1 MNMNL
6 KKVISSVAAL
16 AMSASCFTAFA
27 ATFSDVADTY
37 AYKNAIDE
45 LIALKVVNGYEDGT
59 FKPDNE
65 ITRAEVTK
73 MVVAAMGPSYTS
85 AAESSSGNSGFSDVD
100 SVNHWASG
108 YISVGVAQNFIN
120 GMGDGT
126 FSPDTNVTYAQIVK
140 MLVAALGYTTA
151 AEANGGYPSG
161 YLQTASSIGITA
173 NVTGVGQDTAVTRG
187 QVAQLIDNALAT
199 PIVAVTGWTQ
209 DIYGKP
215 VAQTE
220 IMDGNGDS
228 EKYQTLLTEYHNA
241 YKVRGRVTATHA
253 QGTTEKDQVAYQ
265 VEYADNYDGDKY
277 DMRKNGS
284 GDKIDVDAYFG
295 DTNAEDLLFTY
306 SEALI
311 QLDDNDEATILSI
324 VAYGKNDI
332 VELNADDYDSLVDD
346 SKGKTIDFTISST
359 SSKTKT
365 YKLDNN
371 VAVYVNGVEVSGSL
385 TNAVANYIDGN
396 DIGKVT
402 LIDTPQEGSSSKD
415 GYYDYIMV
423 SVQKWAVVDS
433 TSVSGTVN
441 KIFFDDFERDLDASV
456 SLDDDDEDFTYSI
469 VKDGADVEFST
480 IAQDNVLLLTYDVT
494 NKLKDSSFVTI
505 DVCDKV
511 VEGKVTE
518 AKNDDDEWIYTIDGT
533 EYTYVD
539 SSAKVLEIGNEYAL
553 YTDSTGRIVKYDESV
568 SSKNYA
574 IIDRVYL
581 DNNSGDYKARIIKA
595 DGTRSSYALKDT
607 NAAAD
612 LAKSVYTDDAI
623 DGDTL
628 EALEKRIITY
638 KLNTRSEIHTIDFIE
653 PVSDLNSE
661 YTENST
667 KVGSIR
673 MAESTQVVDL
683 TDIYNQPTYTAS
695 DIKAASLA
703 SFIDGEEY
711 SVLGVDKSTDGYYRF
726 VIILEGNSS
735 INVATHFAVIDSV
748 SEAVYEPD
756 GSVRTT
762 ITVYSADC
770 NGEKKMLYLD
780 EAITN
785 FNAKRGDVVVYGVD
799 GDGVVTDIQVIYD
812 GLDPAD
818 DSVSYADA
826 YATVN
831 GKYATDPKN
840 RLTDFYIKSGIAK
853 WDESTTATSNG
864 WARVAFG
871 AIIDKNGSSVTIAK
885 INQNNT
891 GAAISCYD
899 SKGDRATRVGNW
911 EYYSAADD
919 IAEFSLA
926 SDVNVYV
933 YDYNNKNASDSG
945 RLSPGA
951 TGNIIKTIVPDSQKY
966 LSEDMRTD
974 VYNWSKIDSVY
985 AANYAF
991 FKVLD
996 GEITDILVIIPRE

>member
-1 MNMNL
+1 
-6 KKVISSVAAL
+6 
-16 AMSASCFTAFA
+16 
-27 ATFSDVADTY
+27 
-37 AYKNAIDE
+37 
-45 LIALKVVNGYEDGT
+45 
-59 FKPDNE
+59 
-65 ITRAEVTK
+65 
-73 MVVAAMGPSYTS
+73 
-85 AAESSSGNSGFSDVD
+85 
-100 SVNHWASG
+100 
-108 YISVGVAQNFIN
+108 
-120 GMGDGT
+120 
-126 FSPDTNVTYAQIVK
+126 
-140 MLVAALGYTTA
+140 
-151 AEANGGYPSG
+151 
-161 YLQTASSIGITA
+161 
-173 NVTGVGQDTAVTRG
+173 
-187 QVAQLIDNALAT
+187 
-199 PIVAVTGWTQ
+199 
-209 DIYGKP
+209 
-215 VAQTE
+215 
-220 IMDGNGDS
+220 
-228 EKYQTLLTEYHNA
+228 
-241 YKVRGRVTATHA
+241 
-253 QGTTEKDQVAYQ
+253 
-265 VEYADNYDGDKY
+265 
-277 DMRKNGS
+277 
-284 GDKIDVDAYFG
+284 
-295 DTNAEDLLFTY
+295 
-306 SEALI
+306 
-311 QLDDNDEATILSI
+311 
-324 VAYGKNDI
+324 
-332 VELNADDYDSLVDD
+332 
-346 SKGKTIDFTISST
+346 
-359 SSKTKT
+359 
-365 YKLDNN
+365 
-371 VAVYVNGVEVSGSL
+371 
-385 TNAVANYIDGN
+385 
-396 DIGKVT
+396 
-402 LIDTPQEGSSSKD
+402 
-415 GYYDYIMV
+415 
-423 SVQKWAVVDS
+423 
-433 TSVSGTVN
+433 
-441 KIFFDDFERDLDASV
+441 
-456 SLDDDDEDFTYSI
+456 
-469 VKDGADVEFST
+469 
-480 IAQDNVLLLTYDVT
+480 
-494 NKLKDSSFVTI
+494 
-505 DVCDKV
+505 
-511 VEGKVTE
+511 
-518 AKNDDDEWIYTIDGT
+518 
-533 EYTYVD
+533 
-539 SSAKVLEIGNEYAL
+539 
-553 YTDSTGRIVKYDESV
+553 
-568 SSKNYA
+568 
-574 IIDRVYL
+574 
-581 DNNSGDYKARIIKA
+581 
-595 DGTRSSYALKDT
+595 
-607 NAAAD
+607 
-612 LAKSVYTDDAI
+612 
-623 DGDTL
+623 
-628 EALEKRIITY
+628 
-638 KLNTRSEIHTIDFIE
+638 
-653 PVSDLNSE
+653 
-661 YTENST
+661 
-667 KVGSIR
+667 
-673 MAESTQVVDL
+673 STQVVDL

-780 EAITN
+780 EALTN